1 MIFRNSLLLALF
13 SFLSVVLGIV
23 RDKLLAVYVGVG
35 PTLDVYNAAFRV
47 PDFIY
52 GIFLAFITAG
62 TVVPFLTKENKNG
75 YLIESEKRFTSLL
88 FFFSVVMIVLMVLVM
103 ATVPYFAHGIVPG
116 FDEGQVREFI
126 VATRLLLLQPLLLG
140 VSSLISCF
148 AQLKNEFLYYGIAP
162 LGYSLSIIVGVI
174 FFYPTFGV
182 QGLIMGVLLG
192 AFASLCIQSISLRAH
207 KFSIKKNNIRLEY
220 IKELLRFGLPR
231 SFTNVVS
238 QLRVMFLTAFA
249 TTLGPGVLS
258 AFLFAQR
265 ITDAISQITSQ
276 SITTASLPVLAREH
290 EEGRIKEHEA
300 LVHKYTRVLFASAV
314 MIALL
319 VYPFRHEIITLLYS
333 SHSSNRLIALFLT
346 GFLIALPFSMTSSYL
361 AIGFY
366 SMKDTKKVLFGNII
380 GSILCVIA
388 CIFYR
393 SHGPFALMYGIIV
406 YFSTSSV
413 SYMILYKQSHFL
425 KRFRKGESL

>member
-1 MIFRNSLLLALF
+1 MIFKNSLLLALF
-13 SFLSVVLGIV
+13 SVLSVVLGIV

-35 PTLDVYNAAFRV
+35 PTLDVYNAAFRL

-75 YLIESEKRFTSLL
+75 HLIESEKRFTSLL
-88 FFFSVVMIVLMVLVM
+88 FFFSSAMVVLMIIVVVLIPHL
-103 ATVPYFAHGIVPG
+103 ARFIVPG
-116 FDEGQVREFI
+116 FSETQLQEFI
-126 VATRLLLLQPLLLG
+126 FATRLLMAQPLLLG
-140 VSSLISCF
+140 ISSLISCF

-162 LGYSLSIIVGVI
+162 LGYSLSIIIGVI
-174 FFYPTFGV
+174 FFYPLLGV
-182 QGLIMGVLLG
+182 RGLIIGVLIG
-192 AFASLCIQSISLRAH
+192 ALVSLLVQSISLRKH
-207 KFSIKKNNIRLEY
+207 TFSIKRHNIRLLY
-220 IKELLRFGLPR
+220 IKELLHFGLPR
-231 SFTNVVS
+231 SLTNIIS

-265 ITDAISQITSQ
+265 ITEAISQITSQ

-300 LVHKYTRVLFASAV
+300 LVHKYTRILFASAV
-314 MIALL
+314 VIALI
-319 VYPFRHEIITLLYS
+319 VFPFRHELIVLLYS
-333 SHSSNRLIALFLT
+333 DHAANRLIALFLT

-366 SMKDTKKVLFGNII
+366 SMKDTKKVLFGNIV
-380 GSILCVIA
+380 GSVLCILA
-388 CIFYR
+388 CILYR
-393 SHGPFALMYGIIV
+393 SHGPFALMYGVIV

-413 SYMILYKQSHFL
+413 TYMILYKQSRFL
-425 KRFRKGESL
+425 ERFRKGESL

>member
-1 MIFRNSLLLALF
+1 MIFRNSLFIAFF
-13 SFLSVVLGIV
+13 SFLSVVLGVV

-62 TVVPFLTKENKNG
+62 TVVPFLTKENKSG
-75 YLIESEKRFTSLL
+75 HLIEAEKRFTSLL
-88 FFFSVVMIVLMVLVM
+88 FFFSSVMIVLMMVVMIVLPFIARLL
-103 ATVPYFAHGIVPG
+103 VPG
-116 FDEGQVREFI
+116 FDDRQVDEF
-126 VATRLLLLQPLLLG
+126 VLATRILMLQPLLLG

-162 LGYSLSIIVGVI
+162 LGYSMSIIIGVI
-174 FFYPTFGV
+174 FFYPILGV
-182 QGLIMGVLLG
+182 QGLIVGVLIG
-192 AFASLCIQSISLRAH
+192 AFASLLIQSISLQKHR
-207 KFSIKKNNIRLEY
+207 FSIKRNNIHFSY
-220 IKELLRFGLPR
+220 IKELIHFGLPR
-231 SFTNVVS
+231 SFTNIVT

-265 ITDAISQITSQ
+265 ITDAIAQITSQ
-276 SITTASLPVLAREH
+276 SVTTASLPVLAREH

-314 MIALL
+314 IIALF
-319 VYPFRHEIITLLYS
+319 VYPFRHELIVLLYS
-333 SHSSNRLIALFLT
+333 SHSANRLIVLFLT
-346 GFLIALPFSMTSSYL
+346 GFLIALPFSMTSAYL

-366 SMKDTKKVLFGNII
+366 SMKDTKKVLFGNVV
-380 GSILCVIA
+380 GSTLCVLA
-388 CIFYR
+388 CILYR
-393 SHGPFALMYGIIV
+393 SHGPIALAYGIVV
-406 YFSTSSV
+406 YFASSSV
-413 SYMILYKQSHFL
+413 TYMVLYKKSHFL
-425 KRFRKGESL
+425 ERFRRGESL